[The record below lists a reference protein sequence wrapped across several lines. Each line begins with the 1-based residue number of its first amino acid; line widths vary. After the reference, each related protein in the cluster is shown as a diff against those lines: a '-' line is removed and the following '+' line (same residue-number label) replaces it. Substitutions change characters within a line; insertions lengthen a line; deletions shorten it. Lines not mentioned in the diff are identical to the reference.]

1 MSEQLQNDVTHA
13 LQKMREQID
22 RIDHEI
28 LNLFNERLMV
38 SETIG
43 LLKFKHNIA
52 VVQNNRFEQ
61 IITKMIEESEELN
74 ISEAFIRT
82 YLQAMHTESIRR
94 QEELQRSLI

>member
-1 MSEQLQNDVTHA
+1 MSEQLQNDVMHA

-22 RIDHEI
+22 RIDQEI

-43 LLKFKHNIA
+43 LLKYKHDIA

-61 IITKMIEESEELN
+61 IIAAMVEQSEELN
-74 ISEAFIRT
+74 ISETFIRT
-82 YLQAMHTESIRR
+82 YLGAMHTESIRR

>member
-1 MSEQLQNDVTHA
+1 MSEPLQNDVTNA

-22 RIDHEI
+22 RIDQEI

-43 LLKFKHNIA
+43 VLKFKHNIA

-61 IITKMIEESEELN
+61 IIANMVEQSEVLN
-74 ISEAFIRT
+74 ISEVFIRT

-94 QEELQRSLI
+94 QEELQRVLV